1 MTSESQFTS
10 VQWDR
15 DDQDPT
21 TNAFPDPIAEESN
34 NPDQHTSGNESEK
47 SASTGHFHEQP
58 SAPPEPAIEA
68 KQEPK
73 SFTTT
78 TEVTSPARDTDA
90 AQKPFVTYLVTT
102 ATNDPSIIRMCS
114 TLKKP
119 SPNQD
124 DTTPEGSVD
133 NLVQVVAVRRRYGDF
148 KFLYECL
155 SADYPQHLV
164 PPLPSKS
171 NFKYLTGDT
180 FHEEFI
186 TKRLQ
191 SLNRF
196 VHYINQHQYLSQ
208 SSIFKLFVSDSA
220 DWLTFQKNLS
230 INNSD
235 EGTSVVSR
243 VVNEDMLTETVMN
256 YFTSSKHKKE
266 TNKEIIE
273 ISDKLKKL
281 YENLQKLDR
290 LFAKLNKRHAELAT
304 DYGQYATQVSRL
316 GSTDQSDISNN
327 FADFSQSLSCFST
340 SWHGLHKY
348 IDESFLTSL
357 KDCSKYILGLTN
369 LIELQH
375 NKHIDLQVLQ
385 EYLDKTRQEL
395 ANMGGTSHRP
405 PPAPV
410 ASHNG
415 GIVNNTAQLI
425 KDTLS
430 TSATPTIGSTAT
442 EGKIKKLQ
450 QRVSQLEEEIEA
462 QTAIANDLTN
472 KVITEEYP
480 NWDRFN
486 GNELKASMLALC
498 DKEIEFYK
506 GLVDNWKGVEDNLTQ
521 RLQQLESGHTQGE
534 S

>member
-15 DDQDPT
+15 DDQDPMT
-21 TNAFPDPIAEESN
+21 SAFPDPIAEETN
-34 NPDQHTSGNESEK
+34 NIEQNIPGDELEE
-47 SASTGHFHEQP
+47 SASSSHFHEQTP
-58 SAPPEPAIEA
+58 APPEPTNDA
-68 KQEPK
+68 KEDPK

-78 TEVTSPARDTDA
+78 TEVTSPTRDTDA

-102 ATNDPSIIRMCS
+102 VTNDPSIIRLCL
-114 TLKKP
+114 TLKKV
-119 SPNQD
+119 S
-124 DTTPEGSVD
+124 ED
-133 NLVQVVAVRRRYGDF
+133 NDMQSVAVRRRYGDF
-148 KFLYECL
+148 KFLHECL
-155 SADYPQHLV
+155 TADYPQHLV
-164 PPLPSKS
+164 PPLPSKL

-196 VHYINQHQYLSQ
+196 IHYTNQHQYLSQ
-208 SSIFKLFVSDSA
+208 LSIFKLFVSDSA

-281 YENLQKLDR
+281 YENLLKLDR
-290 LFAKLNKRHAELAT
+290 LFAKLNKRHSELAT

-327 FADFSQSLSCFST
+327 FADVSRSVSCFLT

-395 ANMGGTSHRP
+395 ANMGGTSSRP

-430 TSATPTIGSTAT
+430 TSATPTIGSTTT
-442 EGKIKKLQ
+442 EGKVKKLQ

-486 GNELKASMLALC
+486 KNELKASMLALC
-498 DKEIEFYK
+498 DKEIDFYK
-506 GLVDNWKGVEDNLTQ
+506 GLVDNWKGVEDSLTQ
-521 RLQQLESGHTQGE
+521 RLQQLESGHTE
-534 S
+534 P